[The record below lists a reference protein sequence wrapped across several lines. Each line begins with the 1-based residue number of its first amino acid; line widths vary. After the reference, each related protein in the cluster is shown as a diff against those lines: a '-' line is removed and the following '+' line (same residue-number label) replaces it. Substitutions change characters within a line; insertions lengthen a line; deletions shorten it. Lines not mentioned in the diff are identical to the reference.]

1 MVRGFLGGYFRDEV
15 LVISKELFVGQE
27 WAAATMNLTFSK
39 DPGTSDPPCWFF
51 GGSPAWQSQGLGSGV
66 LVENWGVSYWLC
78 FLPANPP
85 HPSPPHTHLASWPH
99 QQPALPGGR
108 QSQMTGPTPERL
120 PGFLLPCNQNQMH
133 LSAFHQRKPK
143 AL

>member
-1 MVRGFLGGYFRDEV
+1 MLFLGVRRLAELEGFV
-15 LVISKELFVGQE
+15 LAL
-27 WAAATMNLTFSK
+27 
-39 DPGTSDPPCWFF
+39 
-51 GGSPAWQSQGLGSGV
+51 
-66 LVENWGVSYWLC
+66 
-78 FLPANPP
+78 LPACPP
-85 HPSPPHTHLASWPH
+85 HLASWPH

-108 QSQMTGPTPERL
+108 QSQMTGPTPERP